1 MGRGEAPGR
10 PTHLESGQGGVRSRQ
25 DDGQVECR
33 RREHL
38 RGKARVCKSCSRAHT
53 EWVMS
58 RERQAVSEA
67 RANLSDLRSKLASA
81 CALLMHRAAAHTRRS
96 GEKATRATCG
106 RMVWGAIM
114 EPSVASACLE
124 STSREPYTSSA
135 TPGDLGC
142 GSTASTAAV
151 EGMDSKV
158 AARAV
163 RKVSQSWNFLR
174 RARSQKVKVI
184 GTQLR
189 PATQNRAHMEILFW
203 NQDKEMECSRRGT

>member
-1 MGRGEAPGR
+1 
-10 PTHLESGQGGVRSRQ
+10 
-25 DDGQVECR
+25 
-33 RREHL
+33 
-38 RGKARVCKSCSRAHT
+38 
-53 EWVMS
+53 
-58 RERQAVSEA
+58 
-67 RANLSDLRSKLASA
+67 
-81 CALLMHRAAAHTRRS
+81 
-96 GEKATRATCG
+96 
-106 RMVWGAIM
+106 M

-142 GSTASTAAV
+142 GSTVSTAAV

-189 PATQNRAHMEILFW
+189 PATQNRAHIEMLFW
-203 NQDKEMECSRRGT
+203 TQAKEMVCSRRGT